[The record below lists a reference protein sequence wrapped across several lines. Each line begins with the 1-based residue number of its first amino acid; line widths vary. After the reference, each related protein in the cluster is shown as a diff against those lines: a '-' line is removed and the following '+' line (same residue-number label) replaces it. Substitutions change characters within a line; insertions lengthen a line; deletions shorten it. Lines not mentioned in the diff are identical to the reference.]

1 MWGALIGAGISAAA
15 SLAGGAMSSSG
26 ASANN
31 AATAAFNAQEAQ
43 KNRDFQERMS
53 NTAYQR
59 SMADMRA
66 AGLNPILAYQQGGS
80 STPSGGQASAT
91 FENAMEG
98 MGKGVTSAGGQATR
112 AIELQNTVA
121 QTNNTNTQAQL
132 NKANEDLSK
141 LNALK
146 AAQDTVTSGAQ
157 AAKLNAEAAYT
168 IEQMDNPKAARA
180 LMGAQA
186 HSAYTQGNLNIEQ
199 TRNPV
204 PYARLGET
212 VLRGVLAPPGTPSE
226 ATKAGVPS
234 TKGYDPNKFPK
245 FKNPFSPSDWFK

>member
-1 MWGALIGAGISAAA
+1 MWPAIIAAGIGAAG
-15 SLAGGAMSSSG
+15 SLAGGALSSAG
-26 ASANN
+26 QQQANWQ
-31 AATAAFNAQEAQ
+31 TAQFNAQEAQ
-43 KNRDFQERMS
+43 RNRDFQERMS
-53 NTAYQR
+53 STAYQR
-59 SMADMRA
+59 AMNDMRA
-66 AGLNPILAYQQGGS
+66 AGLNPVLAYQQGGS

-98 MGKGVTSAGGQATR
+98 MGKGVTSAGGAAAR
-112 AIELQNTVA
+112 AVELKNTMA
-121 QTNNTNTQAQL
+121 QTVNTQTQADL

-141 LNALK
+141 LNAVK
-146 AAQDTVTSGAQ
+146 AAQDTVTSAAQ
-157 AAKLNAEAAYT
+157 AARTNAETAYT

-212 VLRGVLAPPGTPSE
+212 LLRGITAPATSPSE
-226 ATKAGVPS
+226 ATKAGIPA
-234 TKGYDPNKFPK
+234 KPGYDPNKFPK
-245 FKNPFSPSDWFK
+245 FRSPFDLFR

>member
-1 MWGALIGAGISAAA
+1 MWPALIAAGIGAAG
-15 SLAGGAMSSSG
+15 SLAGGMLSSSG
-26 ASANN
+26 QQQAN
-31 AATAAFNAQEAQ
+31 AQTAMFNAQEAQ

-59 SMADMRA
+59 AMADMRA
-66 AGLNPILAYQQGGS
+66 AGLNPVLAYQQGGS

-98 MGKGVTSAGGQATR
+98 MGKGVTSAGGAAAR
-112 AIELQNTVA
+112 AIELKNTMA
-121 QTNNTNTQAQL
+121 QTANTLTTADL

-141 LNALK
+141 LNGIK
-146 AAQDTVTSGAQ
+146 AAQDTVTSAAQ
-157 AAKLNAEAAYT
+157 SQKLKAETAYT

-186 HSAYTQGNLNIEQ
+186 HSAFTQGQLNIEQ

-212 VLRGVLAPPGTPSE
+212 ILRGITAPPGTPSE
-226 ATKAGVPS
+226 STKAGTPRAP
-234 TKGYDPNKFPK
+234 GYDPNKFPK
-245 FKNPFSPSDWFK
+245 FRSPLDFFKP